1 MPEVMVHALNNRPVH
16 ATQFEKIVGF
26 VFENFDY
33 ITCIYLNCSQY
44 AIFTV
49 CIFFPTLTSKTF
61 GMCERA

>member
-1 MPEVMVHALNNRPVH
+1 MHSITKADIGPVH
-16 ATQFEKIVGF
+16 ATRFEKIVGF

-44 AIFTV
+44 AILTI

-61 GMCERA
+61 RMCERV